1 MSDDRKGLLLG
12 LLGVVI
18 FSLTLP
24 VTRLAVTWL
33 DPVTVGL
40 GRAVVAAAL
49 AGLVLLATR
58 QRRPRGRE
66 WLSLAVVALGVVL
79 GFPLLAS
86 WAMTRVPAAHGAVVL
101 GVLPLATAAFGALL
115 AGERPSPLFWVI
127 GLCGSALVVVFALRE
142 GGGGLSWPDLALLAA
157 VVSAAI
163 GYAEGARLS
172 RSLGGWQV
180 ISWALVLSAPFLLWP
195 VIEHASRLEFSSL
208 PWQAWAAFAYVAIGS
223 QWLGFFAWYSG
234 LALGGIAKVGQVQ
247 LLQAFFSIAFAA
259 LINGEAISWDTLGF
273 ALAVVACVALGRQL
287 KVRR

>member
-1 MSDDRKGLLLG
+1 MSDDSKGLLLG

-40 GRAVVAAAL
+40 GRAVVAAAV
-49 AGLVLLATR
+49 AGLVLLVTR

-66 WLSLAVVALGVVL
+66 WASLAVVALGVVL

-101 GVLPLATAAFGALL
+101 GVLPLATAAFGAIL
-115 AGERPSPLFWVI
+115 AGERPSILFWII

-172 RSLGGWQV
+172 RTLGGWQV

-195 VIEHASRLEFSSL
+195 VVEHASRLDFASL
-208 PWQAWAAFAYVAIGS
+208 PWQAWAAFAYVALGS
-223 QWLGFFAWYSG
+223 QWLGFFAWYRG
-234 LALGGIAKVGQVQ
+234 LALGGIARVGQVQ
-247 LLQAFFSIAFAA
+247 LLQAFFSIGFAA
-259 LINGEAISWDTLGF
+259 LLNGEAIGWDTLGF
-273 ALAVVACVALGRQL
+273 ALAVVACVAAGRRL